1 VNGGIVMQKDN
12 TIKYLSKDETFFLH
26 YNTKHGKAD
35 MHKHHIHD
43 NYEVYYL
50 IAGERGYFINDT
62 IYTVK
67 KGDLV
72 IIPKYVLHRTID
84 TGAPGHERV
93 VINFKDALI
102 QQFQGQELDLL
113 LPFKQRRCILSLNVP
128 GQNFVENLFHR
139 MLKEIKNR
147 PIGYE
152 MCLKTLTIDLLVF
165 IRRCMEEYE
174 WEQTSA
180 ASPLHEK
187 ISEIAGFINANYSEP
202 ITLSTISSRFYISP
216 SYLSRVFKEVSGF
229 SFIEYLNMVRVKEA
243 QKMLRETKWKVISIA
258 EKVGFNQIAHFG
270 RVFKTI
276 TNFSPSQYRNMS
288 RGKGASQIN
297 NPRSNDASSPYSGY
311 EHAAELSDYV
321 NKLRKGGDHAYFE
334 DDQVSYRG
342 Y

>member
-1 VNGGIVMQKDN
+1 MQQEN

-50 IAGERGYFINDT
+50 IAGERGYFINDSLH
-62 IYTVK
+62 TVK

-72 IIPKYVLHRTID
+72 IIPKYVLHRTIN
-84 TGAPGHERV
+84 TGAPSHERV
-93 VINFKDALI
+93 VINFKDALV
-102 QQFQGQELDLL
+102 QQFQGKELDLL
-113 LPFKQRRCILSLNVP
+113 LPFRQNRFKLSLNVP

-139 MLKEIKNR
+139 MMKEIKTK
-147 PIGYE
+147 PFGFE
-152 MCLKTLTIDLLVF
+152 MVLKTLTIDLLIF

-187 ISEIAGFINANYSEP
+187 ISEIAGYINANYSEP
-202 ITLSTISSRFYISP
+202 ITLSVISSRFYISP

-229 SFIEYLNMVRVKEA
+229 SFVEYVNMVRVKEA
-243 QKMLRETKWKVISIA
+243 QKLLRETKWKVISIA

-270 RVFKTI
+270 RVFKSVTK
-276 TNFSPSQYRNMS
+276 FSPSQYRNMS
-288 RGKGASQIN
+288 RGRAASQI
-297 NPRSNDASSPYSGY
+297 DQPYPTAEVPSFLGG
-311 EHAAELSDYV
+311 ERTAALSDYA
-321 NKLRKGGDHAYFE
+321 NKLRNGGDHAYFE